1 MRQFLMDMDQ
11 IDVALQHFLSENGLY
26 IYYLLF
32 LIVFLKTA
40 VVVLTFLPGDA
51 TVFVSGALVA
61 MGDLNVFVLLLL
73 LIVATVLGDSS
84 NYSIGK
90 FSHQFMKKRSLI
102 PKTTFDRASRFLEK
116 FGSKAIIFARFVPFM
131 RTTIPFISGYT
142 GYPSR
147 TFLTLN
153 AIGGIIWTVLW
164 LVSGILLG
172 QLPIIEEH
180 MTISLALISC
190 VPFLVPI
197 IIFIS
202 TKTFKKF

>member
-1 MRQFLMDMDQ
+1 MRQFFMELDQ

-61 MGDLNVFVLLLL
+61 MGDLNVFVLIPLF
-73 LIVATVLGDSS
+73 IMATVLGDSS

-90 FSHQFMKKRSLI
+90 SSHHIMKKHSLI
-102 PKTTFDRASRFLEK
+102 PRATFDRASRFLK
-116 FGSKAIIFARFVPFM
+116 KYGNKAIVFARFVPFM
-131 RTTIPFISGYT
+131 RTSIPFISGYT
-142 GYPSR
+142 GYPFR
-147 TFLTLN
+147 EFLSLN
-153 AIGGIIWTVLW
+153 SVGGVLWTMLW
-164 LVSGILLG
+164 LVAGILLG

-180 MTISLALISC
+180 MTVSLALISC
-190 VPFLVPI
+190 VPFLVPAI
-197 IIFIS
+197 LFMS
-202 TKTFKKF
+202 TKLLKKN

>member
-61 MGDLNVFVLLLL
+61 MGELNVFVLFPL

-90 FSHQFMKKRSLI
+90 ISHQFMKKRSLI
-102 PKTTFDRASRFLEK
+102 PKKTFDRASRFLKK

-147 TFLTLN
+147 KFLTLN
-153 AIGGIIWTVLW
+153 AMGGIIWTFLW

-172 QLPIIEEH
+172 QLPVIEEH
-180 MTISLALISC
+180 MTISLAIISC
-190 VPFLVPI
+190 VPFLVPA
-197 IIFIS
+197 IIFMS
-202 TKTFKKF
+202 TKLLKKS